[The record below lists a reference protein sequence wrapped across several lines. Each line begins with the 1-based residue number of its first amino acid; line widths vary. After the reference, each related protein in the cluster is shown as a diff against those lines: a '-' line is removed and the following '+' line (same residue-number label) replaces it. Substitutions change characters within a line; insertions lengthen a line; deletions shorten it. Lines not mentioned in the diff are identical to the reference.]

1 MKRLNRSRQS
11 LKQIE
16 KIVLLSKNRYLLEKS
31 VFLYVFDCFPT
42 FYAQRLN
49 PSRRSSIFNLRSSLF
64 NLFQRSTRSIRS
76 RRSLKKIDFDQIDP
90 INLCKRSTEIDSIPP
105 IFNKKSTVSE
115 LEWVERGRR
124 AADKTGAM
132 PHHST
137 EHTTYVHVLRLTSA
151 WHACLGELSHGGLR
165 KLSEDQRLESKS

>member
-1 MKRLNRSRQS
+1 M
-11 LKQIE
+11 
-16 KIVLLSKNRYLLEKS
+16 
-31 VFLYVFDCFPT
+31 FFPR
-42 FYAQRLN
+42 FMPRDRIAPVNLC
-49 PSRRSSIFNLRSSLF
+49 SSIFFKYQR
-64 NLFQRSTRSIRS
+64 NLFALVNLWKRSTMIVLIPSIFAKDRPRSTRS
-76 RRSLKKIDFDQIDP
+76 RRSLIKKP
-90 INLCKRSTEIDSIPP
+90 
-105 IFNKKSTVSE
+105 TVSE

-165 KLSEDQRLESKS
+165 KLSEDQRLESKSWTWHVLRCRIVL